1 MLILFLYNIF
11 VIFICLFSNIKVI
24 IMRHAD
30 RILARRQLDKRLNI
44 LRMPDIFARPPR
56 GWIKAIREALG
67 MTTAQLAKRIGV
79 SQPRVVAIEKA
90 EKGSS
95 ITLDSLERAAR
106 AMDCQ
111 VVYALIPRKPLDD
124 MVRERAHIVAEKR
137 LQSTRHSMA
146 LEAQS
151 VEGSDEEE
159 QLKRLSE
166 RLINKAGSG
175 LWEDGA

>member
-1 MLILFLYNIF
+1 
-11 VIFICLFSNIKVI
+11 
-24 IMRHAD
+24 MRHAD
-30 RILARRQLDKRLNI
+30 RMLARRQLDKRLNI
-44 LRMPDIFARPPR
+44 LSMSNAFVRPPR

-90 EKGSS
+90 EKNSS

-106 AMDCQ
+106 AMDCR
-111 VVYALIPRKPLDD
+111 VVYALIPRKPLNDL
-124 MVRERAHIVAEKR
+124 VEERARTVAEKQ

-151 VEGSDEEE
+151 VDKSDEEE

-166 RLINKAGSG
+166 RLIEKAGSE
-175 LWEDGA
+175 LWKIDT

>member
-1 MLILFLYNIF
+1 MSGPRRGALPTELTALRDY
-11 VIFICLFSNIKVI
+11 CGERAS
-24 IMRHAD
+24 
-30 RILARRQLDKRLNI
+30 ARRELYKRLNI
-44 LRMPDIFARPPR
+44 LSISEAFVRPPH

-90 EKGSS
+90 ETQGS

-106 AMDCQ
+106 AMDCR
-111 VVYALIPRKPLDD
+111 VVYALIPKKPLNEL
-124 MVRERAHIVAEKR
+124 VKERAQIVAEKR

-151 VEGSDEEE
+151 VSKSDEKE

-166 RLINKAGSG
+166 RLIRKAGSG
-175 LWEDGA
+175 LWEDGS